1 MKINKSELVTA
12 LFEEGGLLRKDA
24 EIAVDFLFDFIKLA
38 LRQGN
43 EVNISNFGS
52 FIPMTKIARAGT
64 SPSSHEAITIP
75 ETKSVSFHLAKSF
88 KEALNK

>member
-24 EIAVDFLFDFIKLA
+24 EIAVDFLFNTIKLA
-38 LRQGN
+38 LREGN
-43 EVNISNFGS
+43 EVNISNFGT
-52 FIPMTKIARAGT
+52 FVPITKSSRVGT
-64 SPSSHEAITIP
+64 SPSSHEIIRIP
-75 ETKSVSFHLAKSF
+75 ETKSVAFHLSKSF